1 MSDGWWEKK
10 MASHCASVNIPAAA
24 ASEGAE
30 RWSPLSFSLS
40 LSLSLSLSYLSEA
53 NFKLAKNNRSSLEN
67 ELQLNLLSM
76 RVSFWF
82 LQGSSILILKY
93 SDLNQLKLII
103 SMVLV
108 ILANST

>member
-1 MSDGWWEKK
+1 

-30 RWSPLSFSLS
+30 RWSP
-40 LSLSLSLSYLSEA
+40 LSLSYLSEA

-76 RVSFWF
+76 RISFWF
-82 LQGSSILILKY
+82 LQGSSILIHVPKP
-93 SDLNQLKLII
+93 
-103 SMVLV
+103 VE
-108 ILANST
+108 A